1 MCDLESFKKDLIRI
15 RKEMIE
21 LFKSKKLNQD
31 NIKNIQDYFKI
42 KTSDGLKVNFNL
54 ISIKE
59 VERIAKENK
68 PKMHLGHTIEAI
80 QMSKVK
86 NRQNI
91 VIPPLERER
100 IGLLSS
106 SLNYPSGARLIIEIE
121 GEKMI
126 KNFPLRNERIPA
138 GSYEAVIEN
147 PNIGVEKKINLTIE
161 ENKKHFLD

>member
-59 VERIAKENK
+59 VEKIAKENK

-86 NRQNI
+86 IKDNRHYYNLLI
-91 VIPPLERER
+91 CYSEREDCQIKR
-100 IGLLSS
+100 K
-106 SLNYPSGARLIIEIE
+106 
-121 GEKMI
+121 EKDDFDFLELEKSDNCPPHI
-126 KNFPLRNERIPA
+126 KAMLKALRN
-138 GSYEAVIEN
+138 
-147 PNIGVEKKINLTIE
+147 
-161 ENKKHFLD
+161 